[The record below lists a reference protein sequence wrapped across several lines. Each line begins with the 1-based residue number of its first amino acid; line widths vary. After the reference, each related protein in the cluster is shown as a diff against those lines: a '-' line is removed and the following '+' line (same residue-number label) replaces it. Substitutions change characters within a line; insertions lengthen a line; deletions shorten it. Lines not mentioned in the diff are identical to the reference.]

1 MSYNF
6 IYNLPLLVLAAV
18 VLIACIGFSLLVIK
32 VIRLMGWVLAPDEIA
47 TATVLH
53 GSISVLNAFTL
64 GLIVVGVQSQYR

>member
-6 IYNLPLLVLAAV
+6 VYNLPLWVLAAV
-18 VLIACIGFSLLVIK
+18 VLIACIGFLLLVIK
-32 VIRLMGWVLAPDEIA
+32 VIRLMGLVLAPDEIA

>member
-1 MSYNF
+1 MFYNF
-6 IYNLPLLVLAAV
+6 IYNLPLWALAAV

-53 GSISVLNAFTL
+53 GSISVF
-64 GLIVVGVQSQYR
+64 